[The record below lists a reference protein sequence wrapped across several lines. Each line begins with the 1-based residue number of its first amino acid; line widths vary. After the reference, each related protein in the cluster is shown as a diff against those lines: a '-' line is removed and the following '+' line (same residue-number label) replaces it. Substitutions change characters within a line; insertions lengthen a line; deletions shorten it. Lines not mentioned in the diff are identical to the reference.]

1 MSENTLWRKN
11 IFRGLLPVGTYLY
24 TFIDLQVFPCSFKQ
38 QRNTKDVKEVWEWE
52 CKLWSRELYEIGH
65 ALSCPWDRNTW
76 MPKYMGTAL
85 SGFGRQVWD
94 LVRLFGSL
102 WVSFTKLQLTWVNNK
117 FSCHRGWAL
126 WAENA
131 CTYSDPAANCFL
143 ILAQADKHQRSFVH
157 LCDSNGLDTSSS
169 SVRLKGR
176 IWKPNM
182 SEANVFGP
190 SSLSPTASYAE
201 RQAYCWDVL
210 NLPGPIDRWLTSNCQ
225 SPWVAFLRDYML
237 LPDIQS
243 LHVVCIVWVIC
254 KTVSN
259 CYSKNYIDLNWHHPE
274 MSGTDN
280 HLNQVT
286 KFTLY
291 ITAVSPRT
299 DHTTRSV
306 SPRAVL
312 EIFTGSKHALNA
324 LEWTQWTCPTLQF
337 QQPCASFAAL
347 FARMVLWDVNRD
359 DVFFPPFIFLDL
371 DLTLTSAFP
380 LISNDL
386 MGSVHL
392 GEFHLKYGIF
402 VKLIHFRCQRGF
414 ILLTCLL
421 HLIKIELSKTRPL
434 EGLVPLVAIV

>member
-1 MSENTLWRKN
+1 
-11 IFRGLLPVGTYLY
+11 
-24 TFIDLQVFPCSFKQ
+24 
-38 QRNTKDVKEVWEWE
+38 
-52 CKLWSRELYEIGH
+52 
-65 ALSCPWDRNTW
+65 
-76 MPKYMGTAL
+76 
-85 SGFGRQVWD
+85 
-94 LVRLFGSL
+94 
-102 WVSFTKLQLTWVNNK
+102 
-117 FSCHRGWAL
+117 
-126 WAENA
+126 
-131 CTYSDPAANCFL
+131 
-143 ILAQADKHQRSFVH
+143 
-157 LCDSNGLDTSSS
+157 
-169 SVRLKGR
+169 
-176 IWKPNM
+176 
-182 SEANVFGP
+182 
-190 SSLSPTASYAE
+190 
-201 RQAYCWDVL
+201 
-210 NLPGPIDRWLTSNCQ
+210 
-225 SPWVAFLRDYML
+225 
-237 LPDIQS
+237 
-243 LHVVCIVWVIC
+243 
-254 KTVSN
+254 
-259 CYSKNYIDLNWHHPE
+259 

-337 QQPCASFAAL
+337 QQPRASFAAL
-347 FARMVLWDVNRD
+347 FARMALWDVNRD

-371 DLTLTSAFP
+371 NLTLTSAFP

-402 VKLIHFRCQRGF
+402 VKLIHFRCQQGF

-434 EGLVPLVAIV
+434 EGLVPLVTIV